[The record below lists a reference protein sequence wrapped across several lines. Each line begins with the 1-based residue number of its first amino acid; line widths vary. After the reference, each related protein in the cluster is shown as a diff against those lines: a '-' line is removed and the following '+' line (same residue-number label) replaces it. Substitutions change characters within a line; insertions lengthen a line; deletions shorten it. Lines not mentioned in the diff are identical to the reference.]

1 MAKLANGGKS
11 ISPEQLFDQWKT
23 LPNKFQVNINN
34 FEVRAAKAA
43 QEVFQTSFELGRLY
57 TAGSTRWRPRQDRRS
72 HPILKETGTLQR
84 SISWKKLSGNE
95 RGVKIFTDPTKFNTA
110 KRHKGFC
117 YAAIHNAPSG
127 TYSYGNKGPSVQ
139 RQFIGHSDVL
149 KRHLQNLSSVIFEG
163 FPK

>member
-1 MAKLANGGKS
+1 MAKGRGKL
-11 ISPEQLFDQWKT
+11 ITPDQLVMQWKT
-23 LPNKFQVNINN
+23 LPNKLEVNINN

-43 QEVFQTSFELGRLY
+43 KEVFQTSFEIGRLY
-57 TAGSTRWRPRQDRRS
+57 AAGSTKWPKRKDRRS

-84 SISWKKLSGNE
+84 SISYKQMTGK
-95 RGVKIFTDPTKFNTA
+95 RGVKIFTDPSKFGTA

-127 TYSYGNKGPSVQ
+127 TYSYGNRGPSIQ

-149 KRHLQNLSSVIFEG
+149 KRQLYSLSSVIFEG